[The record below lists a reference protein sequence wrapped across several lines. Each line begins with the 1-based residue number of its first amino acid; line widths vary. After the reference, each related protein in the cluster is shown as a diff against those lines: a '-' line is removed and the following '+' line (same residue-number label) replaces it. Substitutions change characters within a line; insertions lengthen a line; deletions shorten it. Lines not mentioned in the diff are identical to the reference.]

1 MIIDFNSI
9 EEVNIPNFKGG
20 EKSTAAKMFFD
31 GSVRVLKGRLVP
43 GASIGMHT
51 HADSSEV
58 IFITKG
64 EGCVLYDGERL
75 PLRSGDVHYC
85 PKGHTHSLVN
95 DSAADLEF
103 SAVVPMQ

>member
-31 GSVRVLKGRLVP
+31 G
-43 GASIGMHT
+43 
-51 HADSSEV
+51 
-58 IFITKG
+58 
-64 EGCVLYDGERL
+64 
-75 PLRSGDVHYC
+75 DVHYC